1 MDCSIPLP
9 ADIGHSGNLLISL
22 YTNHRVKLLI
32 CLSTESLTVSVDT
45 PTNTSLVVVEFGDTV
60 SIDCIAST
68 TGVDIDYEWMKVNN
82 LTTGDSVIVSTNQT
96 LFVSFL
102 TSSEE
107 AGYYYCRATISPTLM
122 DVFNVSE
129 VVLVIFAPTFVMH
142 PSSMLTSMDM
152 TIQLQ
157 CMATGFPQPDIEWIR
172 LDSNNNTVDLPSFS
186 NITYTGS
193 TSILTID
200 PVETD
205 DFGSYRCITTP
216 PTSLPGNLSA
226 LSSFNVSL
234 GSGSGSGMQSLY
246 TTLTPV
252 LGSDLTDSS
261 LENLTASSMIA
272 VLTGERMGIVSECM
286 GMYYCNT
293 VCVLSLLQYLLLLY

>member
-1 MDCSIPLP
+1 MHVCIIDKLCTLLKCRFCLLCGSCTSYYTKKYKLHYMNALFVIAHYQSAAVCNRCACMWSDPKMLW
-9 ADIGHSGNLLISL
+9 IVVSLCLLTFSHSGNLLISL

-129 VVLVIFAPTFVMH
+129 VVLVIFAPTFVM
-142 PSSMLTSMDM
+142 
-152 TIQLQ
+152 Q
-157 CMATGFPQPDIEWIR
+157 
-172 LDSNNNTVDLPSFS
+172 
-186 NITYTGS
+186 
-193 TSILTID
+193 
-200 PVETD
+200 
-205 DFGSYRCITTP
+205 
-216 PTSLPGNLSA
+216 
-226 LSSFNVSL
+226 
-234 GSGSGSGMQSLY
+234 
-246 TTLTPV
+246 
-252 LGSDLTDSS
+252 
-261 LENLTASSMIA
+261 
-272 VLTGERMGIVSECM
+272 
-286 GMYYCNT
+286 
-293 VCVLSLLQYLLLLY
+293 

>member
-1 MDCSIPLP
+1 MHVCIIDKLCTLLKCRFCLLCGSCTSYYTKKYKLHYMNALFVIAHYQSAAVCRCELHYMNALFVIAHYQSAAVCNRCACMWSDPKMLW
-9 ADIGHSGNLLISL
+9 IVVSLCLLTFSHSGNLLISL

-129 VVLVIFAPTFVMH
+129 VVLVIFAPTFVM
-142 PSSMLTSMDM
+142 
-152 TIQLQ
+152 Q
-157 CMATGFPQPDIEWIR
+157 
-172 LDSNNNTVDLPSFS
+172 
-186 NITYTGS
+186 
-193 TSILTID
+193 
-200 PVETD
+200 
-205 DFGSYRCITTP
+205 
-216 PTSLPGNLSA
+216 
-226 LSSFNVSL
+226 
-234 GSGSGSGMQSLY
+234 
-246 TTLTPV
+246 
-252 LGSDLTDSS
+252 
-261 LENLTASSMIA
+261 
-272 VLTGERMGIVSECM
+272 
-286 GMYYCNT
+286 
-293 VCVLSLLQYLLLLY
+293 